1 MSKPTNSVMVSGSEA
16 RLWELIEARTQT
28 KADVDAIDARIWE
41 LFGEEWAVMFTD
53 LVGFSRH
60 TEKFGIIHFLQII
73 HEQHQLLLPIVS
85 ERAGFLVKSEGDSYI
100 VLFRSVRRA
109 IECAVAMQRACQMT
123 SARRVDEEKI
133 LLCVGIGYGRILR
146 VGEHEVWGAEVNAAS
161 RLGEDTAV
169 ANQILVTSS
178 ARETAGAMTGI
189 SFEPIDAVAAGSA
202 SNFEVRY

>member
-1 MSKPTNSVMVSGSEA
+1 MVTGSEA
-16 RLWELIEARTQT
+16 RLWELIEARTHT
-28 KADVDAIDARIWE
+28 DADVDAIDARIWE

-60 TEKFGIIHFLQII
+60 AAKFGIIHFLQII
-73 HEQHQLLLPIVS
+73 HEQHQLLLPIIS
-85 ERAGFLVKSEGDSYI
+85 DGSGFLVKSEGDSYI

-109 IECAVAMQRACQMT
+109 IECAVAMQRACQMA

-146 VGEHEVWGAEVNAAS
+146 VGEHEVWGTEVNAAS
-161 RLGEDTAV
+161 RLGEDTAR
-169 ANQILVTSS
+169 ADQILVTSG
-178 ARETAGAMTGI
+178 AREAAGTMDGI
-189 SFEPIDAVAAGSA
+189 EFQAIDAVAAGSV

>member
-1 MSKPTNSVMVSGSEA
+1 MVTGSEA
-16 RLWELIEARTQT
+16 RLWELIEARTHT
-28 KADVDAIDARIWE
+28 DADIDAIDARIWE

-60 TEKFGIIHFLQII
+60 TAKFGIIHFLQII
-73 HEQHQLLLPIVS
+73 HEQHQLLLPIIS
-85 ERAGFLVKSEGDSYI
+85 DGSGFLVKSEGDSYI

-109 IECAVAMQRACQMT
+109 IECAIAMQRACQMA

-146 VGEHEVWGAEVNAAS
+146 VGEHEVWGTEVNAAS
-161 RLGEDTAV
+161 RLGEDTALSD
-169 ANQILVTSS
+169 QILVTSG
-178 ARETAGAMTGI
+178 AREAAGTMDGI
-189 SFEPIDAVAAGSA
+189 EFQAIDAVAAGSV